1 MNRQTQIQIACILS
15 DIFLE
20 SALIY
25 KDDGTINEDLTKA
38 YYTRIANEILQ
49 IYPHFSK
56 KNLDS
61 IFPTIAYYCM
71 HTMSRWIFYDDWSS
85 FDKEAMK
92 KDLQCLWF

>member
-38 YYTRIANEILQ
+38 YYIRIANEILQ

-56 KNLDS
+56 KDLDS
-61 IFPTIAYYCM
+61 NLFNRHKVFLCISLA
-71 HTMSRWIFYDDWSS
+71 
-85 FDKEAMK
+85 
-92 KDLQCLWF
+92 KDFNI